1 MALDTSLAEYL
12 NAARAA
18 KKTNSIPV
26 AQHPMVHGCRAI
38 LAPHAGYR
46 FSGRAA
52 ASAYGCIDPDTV
64 DRVFV
69 LGPSHRAYLEGC
81 ALSPFSYLA
90 TPLGLLPVDT
100 QAIEELH
107 ASNMFTLM
115 SADVD
120 QAEHSI
126 EMHLPYIYKVWSG
139 RPVRVVPVLVGQL
152 STDACREYAM
162 CLAEYL
168 ADPRTLFVI
177 STDFCH
183 WGARFRY
190 TRYQAPQDKPVM
202 LSTQTKSHVRDC
214 FPIYKSIAALDE
226 ECMAAISFDSQGA
239 ARARAEYLECLRRT
253 QNTICGRYPIMLL
266 LTTLEL
272 LEEAGFAFEC
282 RFTHYEQSSACE
294 TLDDSSVSY
303 ASAYVRSLSQSGL
316 DASRFT

>member
-1 MALDTSLAEYL
+1 MK
-12 NAARAA
+12 AARAA
-18 KKTNSIPV
+18 QASASLPV
-26 AQHPMVHGCRAI
+26 AQHPMVHGCQAI

-52 ASAYGCIDPDTV
+52 ASAYGCIDPDAV

-69 LGPSHRAYLEGC
+69 LGPSHRVYLEGC

-90 TPLGLLPVDT
+90 TPLGLLRVDT
-100 QAIEELH
+100 QANEELH
-107 ASNMFTLM
+107 SSDLFTFM

-139 RPVRVVPVLVGQL
+139 RPVQVVPILVGQL
-152 STDACREYAM
+152 STDACRAYAL
-162 CLAEYL
+162 CLAEYF

-190 TRYQAPQDKPVM
+190 TRYQAPEDEPVT
-202 LSTQTKSHVRDC
+202 LSSDTKSHVRKY
-214 FPIYKSIAALDE
+214 FPIHKSIAALDE
-226 ECMAAISFDSQGA
+226 ECMAAISFGRQGA
-239 ARARAEYLECLRRT
+239 ALARTQYLESLQRT
-253 QNTICGRYPIMLL
+253 HNTICGRYPIVLL
-266 LTTLEL
+266 LTILEL
-272 LEEAGFAFEC
+272 LEEAEYAFEC

-316 DASRFT
+316 DASRLT